1 MQKNILHN
9 GTINRK
15 YTPKEHPFEKISL
28 TVFHSSWNSTTI
40 FTQDIK
46 KEKEINFSVFI
57 SVPSLWILKTG

>member
-46 KEKEINFSVFI
+46 KKKKSTFQCLLVFLPCE
-57 SVPSLWILKTG
+57 S